1 MKKYGIVLLV
11 LLVAMSVSCS
21 GGDLSRG
28 KAKSILEN
36 YPEAIRTYMNREILI
51 KYDEEGVRKFN
62 SLASKGY
69 GSITQQYRGNNYI
82 ADYYWQFH
90 PNPKIVP
97 FVLGGNDYHLELK
110 IGEIRVTEVTGIT
123 KAPMDESG
131 RIVEYL
137 VRAVPNELAE
147 IFPSDIKSGEV
158 QKRYAEFKKYDDGWR
173 LLR

>member
-1 MKKYGIVLLV
+1 LSQKGGINEKVWHCITSIVGRYVCVLL
-11 LLVAMSVSCS
+11 
-21 GGDLSRG
+21 RRRFIQRQG
-28 KAKSILEN
+28 K
-36 YPEAIRTYMNREILI
+36 EILI